1 MKIDTI
7 TGTVEFSQGS
17 ISRSL
22 NKDRFLGTPIG
33 RSATKSLV
41 NANWSHYEIDPEAG
55 VAGTVLFDGD
65 AIDRLFLSMKMNSD
79 DSEEWSVE
87 CELQR
92 KVKHDEWLRKEMGQP
107 PYEYPWGRV
116 VSTFDPKGLA
126 SEIIVVYAR

>member
-1 MKIDTI
+1 MKIDKI
-7 TGTVEFSQGS
+7 TGTIEFSQGN

-22 NKDRFLGTPIG
+22 NKEQFLDTPIG
-33 RSATKSLV
+33 RLAKKSLV
-41 NANWSHYEIDPEAG
+41 NADWSHFEIDPEGG

-65 AIDRLFLSMKMNSD
+65 AIDRLFLSMKMKSD

-87 CELQR
+87 SELQR
-92 KVKHDEWLRKEMGQP
+92 KVKHEEWLQEEMGQP